1 MSQDILKT
9 FWTGPPGETLYNRP
23 GSFGDIIQTVPN
35 ADRLEI
41 NSTNAGLLIHK
52 VTLEDQGI
60 YKCTAVLNESETVD
74 LRLEVTNGTNISR
87 FFVHQNVCDVKG
99 VTNVH
104 SAIKVYF
111 LSVS

>member
-1 MSQDILKT
+1 MKLYITVRVLLVTSFRLY
-9 FWTGPPGETLYNRP
+9 PTL
-23 GSFGDIIQTVPN
+23 
-35 ADRLEI
+35 RLEI
-41 NSTNAGLLIHK
+41 NSTNAGLLIHN